1 MHQLTVV
8 FIVYILVIIGFVI
21 HSNQR
26 TKNLSDYMLGGRHL
40 SGAVAALGAG
50 ASDMSSWLILALPG
64 AVMLHGLNQIWL
76 PIGLSIG
83 QYLNWQLI
91 SRRLRVYTE
100 IANDSITIPAYL
112 ENRFHD
118 TTKILRLVTALV
130 ILLFFTFYTASGFVS
145 GGLLFQSTFHVSYVT
160 GLWITAAIVIAY
172 TCIGGFLAIAWIDFF
187 QGTLMFFALIIV
199 PLVTLHSMGGLD
211 STMRIIGDH
220 SSAAYLDAFHGVT
233 LISILSLLSWGLGYF
248 GQPHIIVRFMAMSR
262 ASESPKAQFICMTW
276 MNIALYGAVFT
287 GLFGMAFFASNP
299 LMDTETGFIHLSTML
314 FNPWIAGILLAA
326 VLSAT
331 MSTSSAQLLSSSSAV
346 VEDVYHRF
354 LRPSA
359 KSQELLWVSRLGV
372 ILIAIVSLFLA
383 HDPKSSILNLVS
395 YAWAGL
401 GGAFGPVILIS
412 LFWRRMNLA
421 GALAGIVSGAF
432 VVIIWPH
439 LHALGGIFKLYEL
452 MPAFLLSCV
461 AIVVSSLVTQ
471 KPSNAVDRE
480 FDESMAML
488 KRSRSL

>member
-1 MHQLTVV
+1 MHELTVV
-8 FIVYILVIIGFVI
+8 FIVYILVIVGFVI

-26 TKNLSDYMLGGRHL
+26 TKSLSDYMLGGRHL

-64 AVMLHGLNQIWL
+64 AVMLNGLNQIWL

-100 IANDSITIPAYL
+100 VANDSITIPAYL

-118 TTKILRLVTALV
+118 QTKILRLVTALV

-145 GGLLFQSTFHVSYVT
+145 GGLLFQSTFHVSYIS
-160 GLWITAAIVIAY
+160 GLWITAVIVIAY

-199 PLVTLHSMGGLD
+199 PLVTMHSMGGLD
-211 STMRIIGDH
+211 NTMRIIGNN
-220 SSAAYLDAFHGVT
+220 SASTYLNAFHGVT
-233 LISILSLLSWGLGYF
+233 IIGILSLLSWGLGYF
-248 GQPHIIVRFMAMSR
+248 GQPHIIVRFMAMSKP
-262 ASESPKAQFICMTW
+262 SEAPKAQFICMTW

-287 GLFGMAFFASNP
+287 GLFGMAFFANNP
-299 LMDTETGFIHLSTML
+299 LVDTETGFIHLSAIL

-354 LRPSA
+354 FRPSA
-359 KSQELLWVSRLGV
+359 KSQELLWISRLGV
-372 ILIAIVSLFLA
+372 MLIAIVSMFLA
-383 HDPKSSILNLVS
+383 HNPKSSILNLVG

-421 GALAGIVSGAF
+421 GALAGITTGAL
-432 VVIIWPH
+432 VVIIWPY
-439 LHALGGIFKLYEL
+439 LQGFGGIFELYEL
-452 MPAFLLSCV
+452 MPAFILSCI
-461 AIVVSSLVTQ
+461 AIVIVSLATSE
-471 KPSNAVDRE
+471 PSPSVSKE
-480 FDESMAML
+480 FDKSMSLL
-488 KRSRSL
+488 KSP